1 MLLAARGVATIGEE
15 VMSSC
20 ALLVLAGGPWS
31 PASHELFPAAARARA
46 ATMLR
51 LGHLMSTRFAGQETA
66 WTEIWLEIVM
76 PRALGRGVS
85 DHPTP
90 AAAEASAAACMAR
103 DAARGWRLLWTGA
116 HTAQHESK
124 WHLAP
129 AYHAM
134 PHEAT
139 QQ

>member
-1 MLLAARGVATIGEE
+1 
-15 VMSSC
+15 
-20 ALLVLAGGPWS
+20 
-31 PASHELFPAAARARA
+31 
-46 ATMLR
+46 MLR
-51 LGHLMSTRFAGQETA
+51 LGHLMSSRFAGQEAA
-66 WTEIWLEIVM
+66 WTEIWREIVM

-85 DHPTP
+85 DDPTP

-103 DAARGWRLLWTGA
+103 DAARGWRLPWTGTHA
-116 HTAQHESK
+116 TQHESK

-139 QQ
+139 QQQQQG